1 MSVGRDGGPLLSLKK
16 QIKRAVGDTKQ
27 IMVLIS
33 QAEQQ
38 ISDQRILCEVCA
50 LAMRACGPE
59 PLLVAADEYGELC
72 LKRLQALCQVD
83 ENEARQFFRFLKHQG
98 IRQRDARTFLLR
110 AEMEIHRG
118 QVAKARTVL
127 EGGLASGAQP
137 SEAITRLLQ
146 WCCLHLQGRGPAV
159 PPEVSADLRDTDPAS
174 IRPRT
179 LRYSGASDGMR
190 AGEAEPPG
198 TSCAAAPK
206 TGGNPASSAN
216 AGGGGSPVGSSSEWT
231 RTSALDNLSPI
242 LEADSAEISRDQ
254 LSRSMDVDSF
264 APAAL
269 QPPVRA
275 MQELRSC
282 SRLRPTSVEVDAPRR
297 GGGAGTAP
305 TGTSGCLTLP
315 SPGPEVELSDMSL
328 LLSDAHEI
336 GTSVP
341 SKPPKPI
348 IVRGV
353 TYMRLQLI
361 GRGGSSKVYLVQ
373 GPSGEMLALKRVV
386 TTCSSHFEALK
397 NEVTLLRQ
405 LQDCSAVIRVFHA
418 EVLPERGE
426 ILIVMERGEM
436 DLGRFLHSELDLS
449 LGDIQALWRQ
459 MLEAVQVI
467 HDKRIVHSDLKPGN
481 FLLVNGRLKLIDFGI
496 AKRIASETTHISRDA
511 SVGTISYMAPEALRQ
526 GELKLGR
533 PSDIWSLGIILYQM
547 VYRRSPFAHL
557 EPMQRLF
564 VLSDPNAEVSFPS
577 DHRLQ
582 SHSEETK
589 AQFLDVVER
598 CLKRDPALRPAIPE
612 LLDHA
617 FLRNG
622 LSIDRSAFDRV
633 METLAAGFFGAAREV
648 LRVGCD
654 GEVEGEEDQE
664 EEAPHTGRWEG
675 LADEMWDMMSRSQS
689 GKIVKRKAMQLG
701 STDTPR
707 CGTPVSANG
716 ESSFDPFRD
725 CLQRWLTRGSKRQRL
740 AAPTLASERG
750 SGTSLC
756 PAVPQTPKRPPV
768 APDDGRAA
776 DRAACAASGLS
787 REQSAISPLLLQSQ
801 LGHLRK
807 VSHRE
812 FDVPRSRQEAP
823 PEESSNVALRRLKER
838 RTAVDPED
846 LNQCTAWAVR
856 GGA

>member
-1 MSVGRDGGPLLSLKK
+1 
-16 QIKRAVGDTKQ
+16 
-27 IMVLIS
+27 
-33 QAEQQ
+33 
-38 ISDQRILCEVCA
+38 
-50 LAMRACGPE
+50 
-59 PLLVAADEYGELC
+59 
-72 LKRLQALCQVD
+72 
-83 ENEARQFFRFLKHQG
+83 
-98 IRQRDARTFLLR
+98 
-110 AEMEIHRG
+110 
-118 QVAKARTVL
+118 
-127 EGGLASGAQP
+127 
-137 SEAITRLLQ
+137 
-146 WCCLHLQGRGPAV
+146 
-159 PPEVSADLRDTDPAS
+159 
-174 IRPRT
+174 
-179 LRYSGASDGMR
+179 
-190 AGEAEPPG
+190 
-198 TSCAAAPK
+198 
-206 TGGNPASSAN
+206 
-216 AGGGGSPVGSSSEWT
+216 
-231 RTSALDNLSPI
+231 
-242 LEADSAEISRDQ
+242 
-254 LSRSMDVDSF
+254 
-264 APAAL
+264 
-269 QPPVRA
+269 
-275 MQELRSC
+275 
-282 SRLRPTSVEVDAPRR
+282 
-297 GGGAGTAP
+297 
-305 TGTSGCLTLP
+305 
-315 SPGPEVELSDMSL
+315 MSL

-617 FLRNG
+617 FF
-622 LSIDRSAFDRV
+622 A
-633 METLAAGFFGAAREV
+633 E
-648 LRVGCD
+648 
-654 GEVEGEEDQE
+654 
-664 EEAPHTGRWEG
+664 W
-675 LADEMWDMMSRSQS
+675 
-689 GKIVKRKAMQLG
+689 
-701 STDTPR
+701 
-707 CGTPVSANG
+707 
-716 ESSFDPFRD
+716 
-725 CLQRWLTRGSKRQRL
+725 
-740 AAPTLASERG
+740 
-750 SGTSLC
+750 
-756 PAVPQTPKRPPV
+756 PQ
-768 APDDGRAA
+768 
-776 DRAACAASGLS
+776 
-787 REQSAISPLLLQSQ
+787 
-801 LGHLRK
+801 H
-807 VSHRE
+807 
-812 FDVPRSRQEAP
+812 
-823 PEESSNVALRRLKER
+823 
-838 RTAVDPED
+838 
-846 LNQCTAWAVR
+846 
-856 GGA
+856 